1 METPKISKIP
11 STLFYSR
18 LNKDTPLPPLKK
30 LLPKY
35 FLSVD
40 LTWWE
45 LNSRNYDREVFNIL
59 KHQKTLK
66 TLKFNLDEYKNKKFF
81 VKCLKQLRSS
91 AKNVESQK
99 SNPLISVQK
108 SKTHQ
113 FLGSRITFMSIE
125 SSSVSLKL
133 MRRQK
138 SLTHITIT
146 LTSTSNYTSQSF
158 FKQLASTLKRMP
170 NIKVCSLRNIRYKEQ
185 TLQEILDLVHCTQ
198 TSLNFILEIIE
209 MPLTVAPHFL
219 TIKERI
225 KLHTKL
231 SLIDQNLRADQD
243 FSFVERVEM
252 ALRFG
257 LNLPE
262 ISNVMFLGYLSNLRH
277 LDLAIRLR
285 DLSSTNEFD
294 LLRILKFPQR
304 LETLNLE
311 LHDLL
316 LVTKG
321 LGKNPQM
328 LLKRFGDIEKAIQ
341 AVQNEDPLNNLIRE
355 VEGLKSLHSFKLT
368 FSGDQDNP
376 LFNLLT
382 YAFASKLPNI
392 TSLHV
397 IIEISRS
404 LMGAPQHYYELN
416 LTFLLNFM
424 MHPEELKQLLISI
437 PIIGFR
443 QVETIPELKAIE
455 KVFLHCSKE
464 YSNQTDHSE
473 CAERIFEMLAT
484 TKVRDVYYYFM
495 NTLIDEEW
503 LKDFIE
509 SDRFNY
515 IERIFICS
523 GMDQIS
529 VDLLEAFCFF
539 LNEKRMLTKIVLN
552 LPKCSINIGDLQ
564 PCLRFF
570 EDTKKLSYG
579 LISVRNGSVVN
590 NKALKDGSRLTFNE

>member
-1 METPKISKIP
+1 
-11 STLFYSR
+11 
-18 LNKDTPLPPLKK
+18 
-30 LLPKY
+30 
-35 FLSVD
+35 
-40 LTWWE
+40 
-45 LNSRNYDREVFNIL
+45 L
-59 KHQKTLK
+59 KH
-66 TLKFNLDEYKNKKFF
+66 F
-81 VKCLKQLRSS
+81 RSS
-91 AKNVESQK
+91 AKNIVENQK
-99 SNPLISVQK
+99 SSQFKPQK
-108 SKTHQ
+108 HQ
-113 FLGSRITFMSIE
+113 FLGSRATFMSIE
-125 SSSVSLKL
+125 SSSISLKL

-138 SLTHITIT
+138 RLTHLAIT
-146 LTSTSNYTSQSF
+146 LTSTSNYSSQNF
-158 FKQLASTLKRMP
+158 FRQLALNIQHMP

-185 TLQEILDLVHCTQ
+185 TLQEIFDLVLGIQ
-198 TSLNFILEIIE
+198 TSLNFILEIVE
-209 MPLTVAPHFL
+209 MPLSMTTHFL
-219 TIKERI
+219 AIKERI

-243 FSFVERVEM
+243 FSFVEKVET

-294 LLRILKFPQR
+294 LLRILKLPKQ

-311 LHDLL
+311 LHDLVM
-316 LVTKG
+316 VTKS
-321 LGKNPQM
+321 LGKNPQL
-328 LLKRFGDIEKAIQ
+328 LLKRFGDIEKAMKQ
-341 AVQNEDPLNNLIRE
+341 VENEDPLNNLIRE
-355 VEGLKSLHSFKLT
+355 FEGLKNLHSFKLT

-376 LFNLLT
+376 LFYLLT
-382 YAFASKLPNI
+382 YAFASKLPKV

-404 LMGAPQHYYELN
+404 QMAGLQHYYELN
-416 LTFLLNFM
+416 LTFLLNLM
-424 MHPEELKQLLISI
+424 MHPEKLKQLLISI

-443 QVETIPELKAIE
+443 QVETIPELTAIE

-473 CAERIFEMLAT
+473 CAEKLFEMLAT
-484 TKVRDVYYYFM
+484 TKVRDLYYYFM

-509 SDRFNY
+509 SDRFNF

-523 GMDQIS
+523 GMDEIS

-552 LPKCSINIGDLQ
+552 LPKCNVNIGDLQ

-570 EDTKKLSYG
+570 EDTKKLSYA
-579 LISVRNGSVVN
+579 LISVKNGSVVN
-590 NKALKDGSRLTFNE
+590 NKALKDGSRLTQI